1 MSTSAPPYEFT
12 PIIDA
17 LRRGQEHEARTEL
30 AAALGA
36 YEEAMTLL
44 RRIPLAHPEV
54 RRLLGVAWM
63 NRGNALQKQQVLRT
77 TAAATVGEA
86 SEPRIENG
94 DTPNPAE
101 TILAYEE
108 AIGHFETLPFET
120 DPLCLN
126 HLGAAWLNRGHA
138 LLVADNFAGAAESF
152 ERAIPLLQQ
161 LPLENDPAFR
171 LNLAGAWTNLAHATL
186 LASPEHS
193 CFAARAALDLVAADA
208 GTKANFAAM
217 SLRSRRALVTALGEL
232 LQRPGA
238 PGELASE
245 ATDTIDEGLAL
256 ARHWETH
263 GDAQL
268 RPLAARLFR
277 LGTQVYRIHQPH
289 FLAEYVLENLAHPA
303 YAADP
308 VFRTT
313 AEEAIA
319 RALAEL
325 QRPQLLVAGSP
336 DAEKL
341 LTAARSLRA
350 AQQQLSNLPPS
361 TTTAS
366 SA

>member
-1 MSTSAPPYEFT
+1 MPDSAPQYDFT
-12 PIIDA
+12 PIADA
-17 LRRGQEHEARTEL
+17 LRRGQQHEGRTEL
-30 AAALGA
+30 AAALA
-36 YEEAMTLL
+36 CYEEALTLL
-44 RRIPLAHPEV
+44 RRLPLAHPEV
-54 RRLLGVAWM
+54 RRLLGVTWM
-63 NRGNALQKQQVLRT
+63 NRGNALQKQQVLRNA
-77 TAAATVGEA
+77 AAATAGE
-86 SEPRIENG
+86 SSPGRTENT

-101 TILAYEE
+101 AIIAYEE
-108 AIGHFETLPFET
+108 AIGFFETLPFDT

-138 LLVADNFAGAAESF
+138 LLAADNYAGAAESF

-161 LPLENDPAFR
+161 LPLEADPSFR

-186 LASPEHS
+186 LASPERS
-193 CFAARAALDLVAADA
+193 CFGARAAMDIVAAEA
-208 GTKANFAAM
+208 KTKLGFAAM
-217 SLRSRRALVTALGEL
+217 SLRARRALVTALGEL

-238 PGELASE
+238 PGELATE
-245 ATDTIDEGLAL
+245 ATDAIDDGLAL

-263 GDAQL
+263 GDTQL

-277 LGTQVYRIHQPH
+277 LGAQVYRIHQPH
-289 FLAEYVLENLAHPA
+289 FLAEFVLENLAHPS

-313 AEEAIA
+313 AEEAIT

-350 AQQQLSNLPPS
+350 AQQHLSTLPPS
-361 TTTAS
+361 TTSAS